1 MLIEAC
7 DWERFGSFPPPLPSP
22 PLPSSH
28 VWRLGFDSPLTGY
41 FFSMFLPLGL
51 RSSRTPFLKFGYGLR
66 HTMVLCYI
74 APIPFRTTLI
84 ISDLRPS
91 LSNILITFCS
101 CSDLEFTKNFTR
113 TFSSATN
120 LVSLGI
126 PTHPPPPPAK
136 ELCIYPTCLRLT
148 SGYSSTDLLD
158 ACSVTS
164 YRLSSTSFTLC
175 AVCASTVC
183 WMYFAK
189 LITSLQNKQS
199 NTDQG

>member
-1 MLIEAC
+1 
-7 DWERFGSFPPPLPSP
+7 
-22 PLPSSH
+22 
-28 VWRLGFDSPLTGY
+28 
-41 FFSMFLPLGL
+41 MFLPLGL

-101 CSDLEFTKNFTR
+101 CSDLEFTKKFHKNVF
-113 TFSSATN
+113 FCNEPS
-120 LVSLGI
+120 VSW
-126 PTHPPPPPAK
+126 HPPPSPTAK
-136 ELCIYPTCLRLT
+136 ELCIYPTCLRLA
-148 SGYSSTDLLD
+148 SGYSSTDFLD
-158 ACSVTS
+158 ACSVKS

>member
-1 MLIEAC
+1 
-7 DWERFGSFPPPLPSP
+7 
-22 PLPSSH
+22 
-28 VWRLGFDSPLTGY
+28 
-41 FFSMFLPLGL
+41 MFLPLDL
-51 RSSRTPFLKFGYGLR
+51 RSSRTLFPKFGDGLR

-84 ISDLRPS
+84 IFRP
-91 LSNILITFCS
+91 LALPLEILIKFCS

-113 TFSSATN
+113 TFPSSTN
-120 LVSLGI
+120 LVSLSSW
-126 PTHPPPPPAK
+126 HPPPPPK
-136 ELCIYPTCLRLT
+136 ELCIYPTCLRLA
-148 SGYSSTDLLD
+148 SGYSSIDFLD

-175 AVCASTVC
+175 AVCASTAC

-189 LITSLQNKQS
+189 LITSPQNKQS

>member
-1 MLIEAC
+1 
-7 DWERFGSFPPPLPSP
+7 
-22 PLPSSH
+22 
-28 VWRLGFDSPLTGY
+28 
-41 FFSMFLPLGL
+41 MFLPLGL

-113 TFSSATN
+113 TFSSAT
-120 LVSLGI
+120 LLAS
-126 PTHPPPPPAK
+126 PPPAK
-136 ELCIYPTCLRLT
+136 ELCIYPTCLRLA
-148 SGYSSTDLLD
+148 SGYSSTDFLD

-183 WMYFAK
+183 WMYFNLQSSLPLSKINNLTLIRVNKPRHFTK
-189 LITSLQNKQS
+189 LLIWVTPFGPCVIKKLADFTIAVVSSL
-199 NTDQG
+199 TL